1 LKARAMSN
9 ARLVLKAGAVRTI
22 RARARPDG
30 TVEKSPMGA
39 DGPPEQTA
47 LYGSKY
53 VGPRELSV
61 RLSDVP
67 PDGLTIPWSELEQP
81 RPNEVAR

>member
-1 LKARAMSN
+1 LKARVSN

-67 PDGLTIPWSELEQP
+67 PDGLTILV
-81 RPNEVAR
+81 R